1 MSKYRSKIGLVSIA
15 LAIAV
20 INCSFS
26 PKSNASVVRTSPTSD
41 CATAS
46 QTKRDKKPSDRKTI
60 IADANSVNELE
71 ATVYRQINEYR
82 QSRNLSPLQLDD
94 RISTQ
99 ARIHSEAMAKG
110 EVSFSHDRFEERTNS
125 ISQIIPYRSIAENV
139 AYNKGFTDS
148 ATQAVNG
155 WLKSSGH
162 LQNIEGNFALTG
174 IGVAKNERNEYYF
187 TQIFVLQ
194 S

>member
-1 MSKYRSKIGLVSIA
+1 MSKYRSTIGLVSIA
-15 LAIAV
+15 LAIAI

-26 PKSNASVVRTSPTSD
+26 SQSNASVVRTSPTNNG
-41 CATAS
+41 
-46 QTKRDKKPSDRKTI
+46 KTI
-60 IADANSVNELE
+60 IADATSLNELE
-71 ATVYRQINEYR
+71 AIVYEQINEYR
-82 QSRNLSPLQLDD
+82 QSRNLPPLQLDD

-110 EVSFSHDRFEERTNS
+110 EVSFSHDRFEERTS
-125 ISQIIPYRSIAENV
+125 AISQIISYRSIAENV

-148 ATQAVNG
+148 PTQAVNG

-162 LQNIEGNFALTG
+162 LQNIEGNFSLTG